1 MDDTI
6 HHTFKLH
13 LPGLLK
19 VLAEHLYSNKQVAI
33 RELIQNAHDSCRRR
47 SVEDP
52 APEYQPRIHL
62 SVDPDQA
69 TLCISDNGCGL
80 TEDEIGQYLATIGRS
95 YTGELRERLAL
106 LNADTS
112 ADLIGQFGFGFLSA
126 FLIASDVTMI
136 TRSFRPG
143 SPAICWRANG
153 DERYE
158 IGPGEHDEIGTS
170 IVLRVKPTAAFVLQE
185 GLLIDIVRRFA
196 DFLPDPI
203 FVGNDPLPVNMM
215 RAPWQAPQPEAAAQA
230 YVLRAFDSQDPIC
243 VIPLH
248 EHTIDLGHDSLALPL
263 HGFLF
268 VPPAS
273 PAVLREYGDL
283 RVYIRR
289 MFICDQERSL
299 LPPWARFVRG
309 VIDCPVLQPTASR
322 EGVHQDDS
330 YQLLQRAIED
340 QLSRALR
347 RIAGEQPVI
356 WRQIVYA
363 HTNVILNW
371 AVDDQ
376 QFFSQVADI
385 VPVESSR
392 GRMSM
397 PEYLKVSNGL
407 IYYTRTPLHSLQ
419 EQVLAEGHD
428 VPVIDASRQVM
439 QQFLKRYAALF
450 RLDMPVQ
457 LDGEAHALLRAVDA
471 GPFSS
476 LLEQYH
482 RQGIKAEVV
491 SFRPAELPAIMRIP
505 READFV
511 REARSALAA
520 QELPA
525 PFAGMVSDY
534 LGDLKLDEQDLQGT
548 LCLNAACPIISRLA
562 AAPAAAQAPALT
574 LLHQS
579 ARLFAG
585 RGLSATDAVRAF
597 AALTGALEELL
608 P

>member
-1 MDDTI
+1 
-6 HHTFKLH
+6 
-13 LPGLLK
+13 
-19 VLAEHLYSNKQVAI
+19 
-33 RELIQNAHDSCRRR
+33 
-47 SVEDP
+47 
-52 APEYQPRIHL
+52 
-62 SVDPDQA
+62 
-69 TLCISDNGCGL
+69 
-80 TEDEIGQYLATIGRS
+80 
-95 YTGELRERLAL
+95 
-106 LNADTS
+106 
-112 ADLIGQFGFGFLSA
+112 
-126 FLIASDVTMI
+126 
-136 TRSFRPG
+136 
-143 SPAICWRANG
+143 
-153 DERYE
+153 
-158 IGPGEHDEIGTS
+158 
-170 IVLRVKPTAAFVLQE
+170 
-185 GLLIDIVRRFA
+185 
-196 DFLPDPI
+196 
-203 FVGNDPLPVNMM
+203 
-215 RAPWQAPQPEAAAQA
+215 
-230 YVLRAFDSQDPIC
+230 
-243 VIPLH
+243 
-248 EHTIDLGHDSLALPL
+248 
-263 HGFLF
+263 
-268 VPPAS
+268 
-273 PAVLREYGDL
+273 
-283 RVYIRR
+283 
-289 MFICDQERSL
+289 